1 MAFSRPTV
9 RLRKFW
15 FFGLGITVLFSGLTF
30 AYAMTQIQLVVR
42 DSVSDVQLITEDI
55 PRFWK
60 AFDQAQ
66 TTPDPA
72 AVFEREYLEP
82 GTVGLHDFARLN
94 QFDARY
100 LAQVA
105 GTNPNYFRAIRK
117 NTLAIAQSDQI
128 RSQIKTHFEN
138 LKRLYPAAQFQDVYF
153 VIGALTSG
161 GTVSANGLLL
171 GAEMN
176 ARDKQTPIT
185 ELSSWLQ
192 ANTGSLEDLPFL
204 ITHEE
209 IHTLQY
215 LAGWR
220 EIEGGSLL
228 WKALQEGGADFLASL
243 ATGEKPRGAYF
254 KFGLEHEHDLWQEFS
269 SVMLGTDISEWIYN
283 GDRSTSRPADLG
295 YFIGYRI
302 LEAYY
307 NRMPDKQKAIAEI
320 LAIRD
325 PEAILKDSGYAP

>member
-1 MAFSRPTV
+1 MTFSRPTV

-15 FFGLGITVLFSGLTF
+15 FLALAAIVVFGGLAYGYTV
-30 AYAMTQIQLVVR
+30 TQIQIVVR
-42 DSVSDVQLITEDI
+42 EQVSEVQLVTEDI

-66 TTPDPA
+66 TSSNPA
-72 AVFEREYLEP
+72 AEYQQEYLEP
-82 GTVGLHDFARLN
+82 GTVGLQDFARLN
-94 QFDARY
+94 QFDAAH
-100 LAQVA
+100 LAQITSA
-105 GTNPNYFRAIRK
+105 SPNYFRAIRK
-117 NTLAIAQSDQI
+117 NTLAIAQSNQI

-138 LKRLYPAAQFQDVYF
+138 LKRLYPAAQFQDMYF
-153 VIGALTSG
+153 VIGALNSG
-161 GTVSANGLLL
+161 GTVSENGLLL

-185 ELSSWLQ
+185 ELSPWLQ

-228 WKALQEGGADFLASL
+228 WKAIQEGGADFLASL
-243 ATGEKPRGAYF
+243 ATNEKPRGAYF
-254 KFGLEHEHDLWQEFS
+254 KYGLKHEHDLWQEFS
-269 SVMLGTDISEWIYN
+269 SVMNGTDISQWIYN
-283 GDRSTSRPADLG
+283 GDLSTSRPADLG

-307 NRMPDKQKAIAEI
+307 NRMPDKQKAIAEM
-320 LAIRD
+320 LSIRD
-325 PEAILKDSGYAP
+325 PEAILKDSGYNP